1 MTEPTRRTV
10 FKAGLTGAGALA
22 AGLLVPTTAF
32 AAAPLVRRDRP
43 VLTHGVS
50 SGDVTTDSAIVWT
63 RADQPSRLVVEVS
76 RDPSFRHA
84 RRVAGPVLSPDTGG
98 TGKVRVSGLP
108 TGTEVHY
115 RVTAEALDGRA
126 CSEPVTGRF
135 ATAPLGRRDTRIVWG
150 GDVVGQ
156 NWGINT
162 ALGGMTIFS
171 AMADRRPDL
180 FLHSGDT
187 VYSDGPLTE
196 SVTLPGGRTWHN
208 IVTSEK
214 SKVAETLAEFRGQ
227 HAYNRLDENFKRFAA
242 QVPAYVQWDDHQAR
256 QPTTL

>member
-1 MTEPTRRTV
+1 MTQPTRRTL

-22 AGLLVPTTAF
+22 AGLLVPSTAF
-32 AAAPLVRRDRP
+32 AATPLVRRDRP

-84 RRVAGPVLSPDTGG
+84 RRVCGPVLSPDTGG
-98 TGKVRVSGLP
+98 TGKVRVTGLP
-108 TGTEVHY
+108 AGTEVHY

-135 ATAPLGRRDTRIVWG
+135 ATAPIGRRDTRILWS

-196 SVTLPGGRTWHN
+196 T
-208 IVTSEK
+208 
-214 SKVAETLAEFRGQ
+214 
-227 HAYNRLDENFKRFAA
+227 
-242 QVPAYVQWDDHQAR
+242 
-256 QPTTL
+256 